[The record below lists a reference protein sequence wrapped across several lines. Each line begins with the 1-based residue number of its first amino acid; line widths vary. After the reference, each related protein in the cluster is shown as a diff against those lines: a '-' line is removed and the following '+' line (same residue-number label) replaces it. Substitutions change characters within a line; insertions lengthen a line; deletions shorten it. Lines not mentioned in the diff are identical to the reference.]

1 MNNQWIQS
9 ANNFYIREVSQNV
22 EALKPA
28 IYKLEQNPQ
37 TGELY
42 LSQIQD
48 KYEFPYKIYNVETDF
63 INRVK
68 KSYDNTNGN
77 LGILLNGVKGTGKT
91 VTSKQICNI
100 LNLPVIIIHYRF
112 DGIPNFINNI
122 QQNVIVFIDEFEKI
136 YDGRDHSVLTIMDG
150 ALDNGFRKVFLL
162 TTNSLYIN
170 ENMIQRPGRI
180 RYLKTYQ
187 DLTKEIIIEI
197 VDDKLI
203 HTEWREQTID
213 FISQL
218 ETITIDVVKAIIDEV
233 NIHNEEP
240 NVFKDVFN
248 VKQINDKWNIYEII
262 PGDPVAAPIALG
274 ARIVPFRIDVKNSIE
289 EIFEVNGRYM
299 GEIIQVIDEN
309 NIVVQTYSDKVD
321 GKKEVHHYRIESAK
335 TYHHSFAF

>member
-9 ANNFYIREVSQNV
+9 TNNFYIREVSQNV
-22 EALKPA
+22 KALKPA
-28 IYKLEQNPQ
+28 VYKLEQNPSS
-37 TGELY
+37 GELY

-63 INRVK
+63 IDRVK

-112 DGIPNFINNI
+112 EGIPDFINNI

-180 RYLKTYQ
+180 RYLKTYK
-187 DLTKEIIIEI
+187 DLTKETIIEI

-203 HTEWREQTID
+203 HTEWREQTIE

-248 VKQINDKWNIYEII
+248 IKQINDKFDVYEIV
-262 PGDPVAAPIALG
+262 PGNPVATQVAFDAKVFPSKIYVRQSVGEGL
-274 ARIVPFRIDVKNSIE
+274 
-289 EIFEVNGRYM
+289 EINGRYM

-309 NIVVQTYSDKVD
+309 NIVVESFNHTEDR
-321 GKKEVHHYRIESAK
+321 KEIHHYRIEGVR